1 MAISEELDVV
11 EEDDQ
16 FTHMVGLDDATSG
29 EEVLNVFKHDPEYE
43 VSEEKY
49 QSIKKELLDED
60 SSEDESGSGSD
71 TGSGSD
77 SDEEK
82 EKEEDNDTRF
92 GHYTRIFMHIFTY
105 VLEHSS

>member
-1 MAISEELDVV
+1 MV

-105 VLEHSS
+105 VLEHPSSSK

>member
-1 MAISEELDVV
+1 MV

-92 GHYTRIFMHIFTY
+92 GHYTRFLCIFSHMY
-105 VLEHSS
+105 